1 LGVLPQGYIYPK
13 EQRPVRDLLRK
24 CSQLVRYR
32 TANLLSIQNLFTR
45 NTGSSM
51 SANQIKALQVE
62 EIDGIVTAND
72 LALAIK
78 ANLSMMRS
86 AEEQVEVLE
95 QTVTTRVELRPEFR
109 FLKSVPG
116 IGPILSLTIMLETG
130 DIRRFSTTNRVKF
143 LFWRMPEITKSQAAD
158 DTESSD

>member
-1 LGVLPQGYIYPK
+1 
-13 EQRPVRDLLRK
+13 LRK
-24 CSQLVRYR
+24 RSQLVRYR

-51 SANQIKALQVE
+51 SANQIKGLQVE

-78 ANLSMMRS
+78 ANLSVMRRPKN
-86 AEEQVEVLE
+86 VEVLE
-95 QTVTTRVELRPEFR
+95 QTVTARVKLRPEFR

-130 DIRRFSTTNRVKF
+130 DIRRFSTVGNFASYCRCVLRRSPAAPF
-143 LFWRMPEITKSQAAD
+143 INWRIPELVPWC
-158 DTESSD
+158 

>member
-1 LGVLPQGYIYPK
+1 MGVLPQGYIYLK

-24 CSQLVRYR
+24 RSQLVRYR

-51 SANQIKALQVE
+51 SANQIKGLQVE

-78 ANLSMMRS
+78 ANLSVMRS
-86 AEEQVEVLE
+86 AEEQVEVS
-95 QTVTTRVELRPEFR
+95 R
-109 FLKSVPG
+109 
-116 IGPILSLTIMLETG
+116 
-130 DIRRFSTTNRVKF
+130 TNRH
-143 LFWRMPEITKSQAAD
+143 RTGET
-158 DTESSD
+158 